1 MASMASM
8 AVSLVARGIYHE
20 TSPAMQTRAQIN
32 PTLMM
37 SWWATIFSLLIIIV
51 RLCGR
56 YIRVE
61 RFFAEDKV
69 MMISVIPLVIRMVLV
84 HFVLILGTNNTT
96 TTGLTEQEISNR
108 ELGSKLVL
116 AARIF
121 YAIFIWTA
129 KVTVCEFLKRV
140 TGLSWRRSTTFFLRF
155 ISYFLF
161 STLIAVVIATLAEC
175 QPFHHYWQVIPDPGP
190 TCRTGYVNLIT
201 MGTCDVITDLLL
213 VAIPIPIILMAQMPL
228 KRRLTLST
236 LFCLSLVLVGI
247 TSYRVPSVIERQG
260 SQPYR
265 SLLASLEIL
274 AATAVSNVVVIGSF
288 VRDRGIKKLKYKR
301 AQGSA
306 SVSESMDKSF
316 TRRNTVMQHQWGSDS
331 ELATGLCIRLDPGMY
346 TIPDPDETRLPRPA
360 PTAPTAPPAHVPL
373 AVARTGT
380 LDPTWS
386 FATTRH
392 SDDDRISATES
403 LERKVSPHEY
413 LRTSQSPREISPSSQ
428 TRRVSLSD
436 VGGLL
441 TRALPESVSD
451 HVRAQTCLS
460 SPVEGVQRRL
470 GGGSRAFLEDLG
482 IFGPHA
488 AANRPRPPHSGP
500 AELPFPPAAF
510 GNRLIS
516 ISGSSDATL
525 DADVEL
531 HDVGGLLARRDH

>member
-1 MASMASM
+1 MASVASM

-37 SWWATIFSLLIIIV
+37 SWWATIFSLLIII
-51 RLCGR
+51 
-56 YIRVE
+56 
-61 RFFAEDKV
+61 V

-161 STLIAVVIATLAEC
+161 STLVAVVIATLAEC

-236 LFCLSLVLVGI
+236 LFCLSLILVGI
-247 TSYRVPSVIERQG
+247 TSYRVPSVIEHQG

-274 AATAVSNVVVIGSF
+274 AATAVSNVLVIGSF

-316 TRRNTVMQHQWGSDS
+316 IRRNTVMQHQWGSDS
-331 ELATGLCIRLDPGMY
+331 ELATGLCIRLDPDVY
-346 TIPDPDETRLPRPA
+346 TIPDPDETRLPRP
-360 PTAPTAPPAHVPL
+360 APTAPPAHVPL

-441 TRALPESVSD
+441 TRALPESGSD

-482 IFGPHA
+482 IFGTRA

-500 AELPFPPAAF
+500 ADLPFPPAAF

-516 ISGSSDATL
+516 VSGSSDATL

>member
-1 MASMASM
+1 MASM

-37 SWWATIFSLLIIIV
+37 SWWVTIFSLLIIIV

-108 ELGSKLVL
+108 ELG
-116 AARIF
+116 
-121 YAIFIWTA
+121 T
-129 KVTVCEFLKRV
+129 
-140 TGLSWRRSTTFFLRF
+140 
-155 ISYFLF
+155 
-161 STLIAVVIATLAEC
+161 VVIATLAEC

-236 LFCLSLVLVGI
+236 LFCLSLILVGI
-247 TSYRVPSVIERQG
+247 TSYRVPSVIEHQG

-274 AATAVSNVVVIGSF
+274 AATAVSNVLVIGSF

-316 TRRNTVMQHQWGSDS
+316 IRRNTVMQHQWGSDS
-331 ELATGLCIRLDPGMY
+331 ELATGLCIRLDPDMY

-360 PTAPTAPPAHVPL
+360 PTAPPAHIPL

-441 TRALPESVSD
+441 TRALPESASD

-470 GGGSRAFLEDLG
+470 GAGSRAFLEDVG
-482 IFGPHA
+482 IFGPRA
-488 AANRPRPPHSGP
+488 AANRPRPPDSGP

-516 ISGSSDATL
+516 MSGSSDATL
-525 DADVEL
+525 HADVEL

>member
-1 MASMASM
+1 MASM

-161 STLIAVVIATLAEC
+161 STLVAVVIATLAEC

-236 LFCLSLVLVGI
+236 LFCLSLILVGI
-247 TSYRVPSVIERQG
+247 TSYRVPSVIEHQG

-274 AATAVSNVVVIGSF
+274 AATAVSNVLVIGSF

-316 TRRNTVMQHQWGSDS
+316 IRRNTVMQHQWGSDS
-331 ELATGLCIRLDPGMY
+331 ELATGLCIRLDPDMY

-360 PTAPTAPPAHVPL
+360 PTAPPAHIPL

-441 TRALPESVSD
+441 TRALPESASD

-470 GGGSRAFLEDLG
+470 GAGSRAFLEDVG
-482 IFGPHA
+482 IFGPRA
-488 AANRPRPPHSGP
+488 AANRPRPPDSGP

-516 ISGSSDATL
+516 MSGSSDATL
-525 DADVEL
+525 HADVEL